1 MIWNQETVQYMFGQ
15 LLILRGYNNRIA
27 VPIGVLPPLVFGFRN
42 WKRTQYLLGVDGLIA
57 PQPDEA
63 RLVQGL

>member
-42 WKRTQYLLGVDGLIA
+42 WKRTQYLPGVDGLIA
-57 PQPDEA
+57 P
-63 RLVQGL
+63 